1 MNTHYFRDGYCHR
14 AHCRN
19 INSARFTAAARGKVA
34 KERQG
39 GKREKGVSTRH
50 YFTLQS
56 TQSRASAVLN

>member
-1 MNTHYFRDGYCHR
+1 MNIHYFHDGYCHR
-14 AHCRN
+14 VRCRN
-19 INSARFTAAARGKVA
+19 MNSARFAAVAGGKVA

-39 GKREKGVSTRH
+39 ARAGSGCARH